1 MKVLLTGS
9 SGRIG
14 SQVIRALQEHGH
26 SVRGFDQ
33 QAPRPGSTPDE
44 HLTGSLQDANAVARA
59 VDGVDA
65 VLHLGAL
72 MSWHPRDENALFE
85 ANVRGTFN
93 LLQAAAR
100 HASTIQRFVFASSGE
115 VYPETSPVYQPVDE
129 QHPTRPT
136 SVYGMTKLL
145 GEDMVQHFSRRTGL
159 QTCTLRFSHTQA
171 APELFDADSFF
182 SGPRFYVNAKL
193 RQLRG
198 LGSTAPAVLK
208 SIAAL
213 EAVATDAEQLY
224 VACSPE
230 GVPYRMSMC
239 DVRDMIQGVR
249 LGLEHPAAANGIFN
263 IGPAESFDFDAAVE
277 ALARWT
283 GLPVHHVNLH
293 TVFYRYDTSIARAR
307 ETLGYAPQHTVFS
320 MIDEVGR
327 ERAAASE
334 QGRT

>member
-26 SVRGFDQ
+26 IVRGFDQ
-33 QAPRPGSTPDE
+33 QGPRTGSTPDE
-44 HLTGSLQDANAVARA
+44 HLTGSLQNSDAVAQA

-65 VLHLGAL
+65 VVHLGAL

-85 ANVRGTFN
+85 ANVRGTFT

-100 HASTIQRFVFASSGE
+100 QAESIQRFVFASSGE
-115 VYPETSPVYQPVDE
+115 VYPETSPVYQPIDE
-129 QHPTRPT
+129 NHTTRPT
-136 SVYGMTKLL
+136 SVYGLTKLL
-145 GEDMVQHFSRRTGL
+145 GEEMVQHFSRRTGL
-159 QTCTLRFSHTQA
+159 THCILRFSHTQA
-171 APELFDADSFF
+171 APELYDADSFF
-182 SGPRFYVNAKL
+182 SGPRFYVNAKI

-198 LGSTAPAVLK
+198 LGSSAPAVLK

-224 VACSPE
+224 IACSPQ

-249 LGLEHPAAANGIFN
+249 LGLEHPAAANATFN
-263 IGPAESFDFDAAVE
+263 IGPSESFDFDAAVA
-277 ALARWT
+277 ALGRQT
-283 GLPVHHVNLH
+283 GLPVHRVNLQ

-307 ETLGYAPQHTVFS
+307 ETLGYAPQHSIFS
-320 MIDEVGR
+320 MIEEIGR
-327 ERAAASE
+327 ERASASA
-334 QGRT
+334 QGGY